1 MLAAV
6 SPIKSLKYWNRGA
19 CSAFRS
25 MEKVRDKQTVLI
37 VDDEPLIRLYVRGVL
52 EDEGHLTKEAS
63 NAEDALKL
71 IEEDGITLVV
81 TDIDMPGGMDGLALA
96 REVRATRPNIAVIV
110 TSGRHLPRP
119 DEMPSDAHFT
129 LKALLARTAD
139 CFGRCRLGPTC
150 QCGIDGPRIRSCNTV
165 TSI

>member
-1 MLAAV
+1 
-6 SPIKSLKYWNRGA
+6 
-19 CSAFRS
+19 

-52 EDEGHLTKEAS
+52 EDAGHLTKEAS

-119 DEMPSDAHFT
+119 DEMPSDARF
-129 LKALLARTAD
+129 LSKPFSQERLIALVDAD
-139 CFGRCRLGPTC
+139 
-150 QCGIDGPRIRSCNTV
+150 
-165 TSI
+165 